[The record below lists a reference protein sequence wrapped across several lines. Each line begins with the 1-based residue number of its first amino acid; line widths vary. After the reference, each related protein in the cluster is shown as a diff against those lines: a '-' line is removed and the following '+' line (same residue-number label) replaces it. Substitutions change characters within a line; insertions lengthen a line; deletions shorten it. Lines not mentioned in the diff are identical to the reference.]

1 MFRNDRLYEKSGRDV
16 NHRFVDWC
24 SEILSLVRWLS
35 SSWFFGAWGD
45 YIWMRGWS
53 YYCLLD
59 YKWNRNV
66 QNEHRFLL
74 KKTWNK
80 LTWKQFTEG
89 TNRARCGLIFFFFLH
104 RLPYIRLLFETMCV
118 ASIWKLERMQVEDS
132 WTRWHKWQYQA
143 DGTFWNIAFKKH
155 KNKLFIRWENGLVHV
170 RYTDVCLKVAA
181 LSPQERERKPPTRL
195 SWKLIESAV
204 CHLTIR
210 L

>member
-89 TNRARCGLIFFFFLH
+89 TNRARCGLIFFFLH

-132 WTRWHKWQYQA
+132 CASASLCRPSGCLFALSIFTTCDRDTAQFSVWNFYLALLLDSGH
-143 DGTFWNIAFKKH
+143 DGTS
-155 KNKLFIRWENGLVHV
+155 
-170 RYTDVCLKVAA
+170 D
-181 LSPQERERKPPTRL
+181 S
-195 SWKLIESAV
+195 
-204 CHLTIR
+204 IR
-210 L
+210 LMVHFEI